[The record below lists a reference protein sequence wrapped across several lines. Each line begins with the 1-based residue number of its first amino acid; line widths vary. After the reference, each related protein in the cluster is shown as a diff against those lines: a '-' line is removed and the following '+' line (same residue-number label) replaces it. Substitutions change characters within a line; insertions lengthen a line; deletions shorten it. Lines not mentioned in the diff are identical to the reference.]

1 MSGINTGRV
10 VMGGL
15 LAGLVANVGD
25 FVSNSFLLRDQMDM
39 MRQRLNIDVP
49 TWESTSSLVTWTIV
63 DFVLGLLIVFTYAAM
78 RPRLGP
84 GPTTALTAALVLF
97 VGITAVIVGFMQM
110 GIFTTDVV
118 IKASVFSLITMS
130 LAALAGA
137 WAYKE

>member
-1 MSGINTGRV
+1 
-10 VMGGL
+10 MGGL